1 MLRAR
6 DGRGGGGPAT
16 APGPHPR
23 VVERG
28 EERATRA
35 GALPRPVRRPRR
47 RVQRRRG
54 VAVVVVVGGNR
65 RAKAGVVVVVSAG
78 APVGPGARAL
88 GPGRRRR
95 AARTSAAPGCR
106 SRDPAPP
113 GRAAVR
119 GAPRRV
125 IIITHPPS
133 RLDAKAPAGGEN
145 RQAAPAVGA
154 VQAVERVTPPARVGR
169 RRVVRREASR
179 PAARRVPARGEPGAV
194 AVRASGGGR
203 PGRSVQ
209 ILRRRARLRRRS
221 PRRLRARVGL
231 ALDRIIGALIGALIG
246 ARIGALIGALFGALF
261 GALIGRR
268 RRLGEATTQPAAAF
282 AILLRRSVGARRV
295 LPARRFIFLPGRGRR
310 RAGGRAAG
318 APDSG
323 GGWSATRRAGR
334 RRRIRPVAVLGADAF
349 AERRRRRV
357 AG

>member
-16 APGPHPR
+16 APGPHLR

-203 PGRSVQ
+203 PRRSVQ

-231 ALDRIIGALIGALIG
+231 ALDRIIGALFGALI
-246 ARIGALIGALFGALF
+246 GALF

-323 GGWSATRRAGR
+323 GGWSGTRRAGR